1 METSAVLS
9 IRVQQVV
16 TMAPELGIG
25 FTALKHEV
33 SIDEGISEG
42 TVVKVLELDQV
53 PNPGLRLD
61 CENYTKTNLCKNQI
75 SFKKFKNVFKKMI
88 FSLSLFAGSA
98 CEFPRKVKT

>member
-1 METSAVLS
+1 MGIEIYSVSGTPQMETSAVLS

-61 CENYTKTNLCKNQI
+61 CEIMRVKGGL
-75 SFKKFKNVFKKMI
+75 
-88 FSLSLFAGSA
+88 LSEAFLLKPNF
-98 CEFPRKVKT
+98 FN

>member
-1 METSAVLS
+1 METSTVLS

-25 FTALKHEV
+25 FTALRHEI

-61 CENYTKTNLCKNQI
+61 CEIMRVKGGLILEGILI
-75 SFKKFKNVFKKMI
+75 SVRSSI
-88 FSLSLFAGSA
+88 
-98 CEFPRKVKT
+98 T

>member
-25 FTALKHEV
+25 FTALKHEI

-61 CENYTKTNLCKNQI
+61 CEIMRVKGRLIAEGILI
-75 SFKKFKNVFKKMI
+75 SVR
-88 FSLSLFAGSA
+88 FSIS
-98 CEFPRKVKT
+98 

>member
-1 METSAVLS
+1 MESSFVLS

-25 FTALKHEV
+25 FTELKHEI
-33 SIDEGISEG
+33 SIDEGITEG

-61 CENYTKTNLCKNQI
+61 CEIMRVKGEIYWEI
-75 SFKKFKNVFKKMI
+75 STYNGLQNKPSSWLFIKQKMVT
-88 FSLSLFAGSA
+88 L
-98 CEFPRKVKT
+98 R

>member
-1 METSAVLS
+1 MKIYSVTGTPQMETSAVLS

-25 FTALKHEV
+25 FTALKHEI

-61 CENYTKTNLCKNQI
+61 CEIMRVKGGLISEGILI
-75 SFKKFKNVFKKMI
+75 SFKSSIRWTK
-88 FSLSLFAGSA
+88 
-98 CEFPRKVKT
+98 

>member
-61 CENYTKTNLCKNQI
+61 CEIMRVKGGLISEGILI
-75 SFKKFKNVFKKMI
+75 SFKSSIRWTK
-88 FSLSLFAGSA
+88 
-98 CEFPRKVKT
+98 

>member
-1 METSAVLS
+1 MDTKIYSVSGTPQMETSAVLS

-25 FTALKHEV
+25 FTALKHEI

-61 CENYTKTNLCKNQI
+61 CEI
-75 SFKKFKNVFKKMI
+75 M
-88 FSLSLFAGSA
+88 
-98 CEFPRKVKT
+98 RVKGGLILEGILI